1 MHMHMVVQRV
11 ECNNNNNNNNKTKM
25 DAIRQVGLKL
35 AGTN

>member
-11 ECNNNNNNNNKTKM
+11 ECNNNNNNTKM
-25 DAIRQVGLKL
+25 NAIRQVGLKL

>member
-25 DAIRQVGLKL
+25 NAIRQVGLKL